1 MGQRGAADHNARA
14 EDRFGIGQD
23 PWSMPWDA
31 PLVPPFPMQF
41 RGVTLLT
48 LCYRTDPRA
57 IDRLLPPPLQS
68 TGDVVMIHLYRMAD
82 VDFAGP
88 INECN
93 VMVGA
98 RLETAA
104 AVVEGGYT
112 TAQFLDS
119 DVGLAH
125 GREVHGQPKKFAD
138 VAVQVRGDLS
148 VGTVTRNGI
157 DIITGT
163 LPYKQRR
170 ADPAMMQRYFDFS
183 ENLNL
188 KVVPH
193 IDGRP
198 AVRQLTARRLTGIET
213 SECWTGPCTVE
224 LRANAQAPVWRL
236 PVVEPLAGFFWKTS
250 FTLIEGRVVHDYL
263 AEETP

>member
-1 MGQRGAADHNARA
+1 
-14 EDRFGIGQD
+14 
-23 PWSMPWDA
+23 MPWDA
-31 PLVPPFPMQF
+31 PLVPPFPMHF

-48 LCYRTDPRA
+48 ICYRTDPEA
-57 IDRLLPPPLQS
+57 IERLLPPPLES
-68 TGDVVMIHLYRMAD
+68 TGDVVMVHLYRMAD

-98 RLETAA
+98 RLDATAGR
-104 AVVEGGYT
+104 VEGGYT

-138 VAVQVRGDLS
+138 VSVDVRGDLS

-157 DIITGT
+157 DIITAT
-163 LPYKQRR
+163 LPYKQRP
-170 ADPAMMQRYFDFS
+170 ADPSAMGRYFDFS
-183 ENLNL
+183 ENLSL
-188 KVVPH
+188 KIIPH

-198 AVRQLTARRLTGIET
+198 AVRQLTARRLTDVST
-213 SECWTGPCTVE
+213 TECWTGPCTVE
-224 LRANAQAPVWRL
+224 LRPNAQAPVWLL
-236 PVVEPLAGFFWKTS
+236 PVVEPLEGFWWTTS
-250 FTLIEGRVVHDYL
+250 FTLVAGRVVHDYL
-263 AEETP
+263 TEESP